1 MKIFAKNIFIGLL
14 GLIII
19 ASFFSAFVMLGDDP
33 AVVTIDELVRKI
45 KNGEVSRIM
54 VNGENLNITL
64 KDNTLL
70 SSKKESEAGL
80 TETLNNFGVNAD
92 MLQGV
97 AIGIE
102 EKSGLRFWLELLIPS
117 LLPLIIII
125 AIFWLMFRQAKTGI
139 NQAFTFGQ
147 DFDFLPA
154 FRKRESPLMMLLDSK
169 RQRKNFGRW
178 LIFLKIPKNILIS
191 ERKFLVECSL
201 LANQAQAKPF
211 LLGQLQEKAECH
223 SFIFRHL
230 NLWKCLWELVRVGQ
244 GMRF

>member
-1 MKIFAKNIFIGLL
+1 MRICC
-14 GLIII
+14 
-19 ASFFSAFVMLGDDP
+19 
-33 AVVTIDELVRKI
+33 R
-45 KNGEVSRIM
+45 VSQS
-54 VNGENLNITL
+54 E
-64 KDNTLL
+64 
-70 SSKKESEAGL
+70 SKK
-80 TETLNNFGVNAD
+80 NQVFVFGSSCLFPHSFLLLLL
-92 MLQGV
+92 LQY
-97 AIGIE
+97 
-102 EKSGLRFWLELLIPS
+102 SGSCFDKRKQVLIKRS
-117 LLPLIIII
+117 LLVV
-125 AIFWLMFRQAKTGI
+125 
-139 NQAFTFGQ
+139 Q

-154 FRKRESPLMMLLDSK
+154 FRKRESPLMMLLASK

-211 LLGQLQEKAECH
+211 LLEQLQEKAECH